1 MSNVFELKRFVFLLK
16 KVILERP
23 IQLLGLMGFTMIAS
37 LLLYFIVKSIFGFES
52 GQNLSFIFGLLGGG
66 TFLASFIFNY
76 FSIKANGTSYLTLP
90 ASSFEKWLCAVLI
103 TGVIFVAVF
112 LLFFR
117 IMDWL
122 FVTSYY
128 NSLDT
133 AHPYY
138 NELRQSVNLFQ
149 FDGFVAG
156 KAYLLFTNLT
166 GAMLIGSLYF
176 DKVAFIKVALIVS
189 GIIISGYL
197 LDYVMAEAIFTD
209 VEKALPYYAVFVPVD
224 KDFGKVVLPAY
235 GSNAV
240 NISFQYILPSILW
253 MTPFIRLREKEF

>member
-1 MSNVFELKRFVFLLK
+1 MSNVFELKRFALLFK

-23 IQLLGLMGFTMIAS
+23 IQLIGLIGFTMIAT

-76 FSIKANGTSYLTLP
+76 FSVKANGTSYLTLP

-103 TGVIFVAVF
+103 TGILFVGLF

-117 IMDWL
+117 IMDWF

-133 AHPYY
+133 AHPYF

-149 FDGFVAG
+149 FNGFVAG
-156 KAYLLFTNLT
+156 KAYLMFANLT

-176 DKVAFIKVALIVS
+176 NKVAFIKVALIVS

-197 LDYVMAEAIFTD
+197 LDYVMASAIFEN
-209 VEKALPYYAVFVPVD
+209 VEKALPYHAVFVPVD
-224 KDFGKVVLPAY
+224 KDFGKVVLPSY
-235 GSNAV
+235 GLKAV
-240 NISFQYILPSILW
+240 DIFFQYILPSILW
-253 MTPFIRLREKEF
+253 ITPFIRLREKEF